1 MYMLNY
7 RLDVAEVELVN
18 QNVYLEKVLK
28 MQYREKE
35 YKI

>member
-1 MYMLNY
+1 MLNY